1 MTNPLLQD
9 YIYFAGLFDGEGCIS
24 KNSALKQ
31 VIYLQIIMV
40 DKIVIDWLFKKFGG
54 SYYLFNRKNRGI
66 NEKPT
71 HHWKLTNVDKIIPL
85 LENIIPYLILKKNR
99 AILALQLCYL
109 VQKSKH
115 SFGIKISQ
123 EEYELRSE
131 IIKKIKMENQRLQKI
146 EVDLSEYF
154 S

>member
-1 MTNPLLQD
+1 MTNPSLQD
-9 YIYFAGLFDGEGCIS
+9 YIYFAGLFDGEGCIA
-24 KNSALKQ
+24 KNSKLRQ
-31 VIYLQIIMV
+31 IIYLQVVMV
-40 DKIVIDWLFKKFGG
+40 DRIIIDWLLNKFGG
-54 SYYLFNRKNRGI
+54 CYYLFNKRNRGI

-115 SFGIKISQ
+115 SFRIKISQ

-131 IIKKIKMENQRLQKI
+131 IIKKIKMENQRLPEI
-146 EVDLSEYF
+146 EVDLIGNF